1 MTMKWDIQL
10 SACSASVTLITRP
23 WRQTRCESLQ
33 QSSPWWRARWTAE
46 ALREAPPTAPWLRVS
61 NALWTGIGRY
71 MQTCPLFSCLH
82 MNSLS
87 ALKYW
92 VKADPIRSQYWESWY
107 GVCGWRTP
115 SLNPLP
121 IWISHPPSLSCLL
134 LSSLSSLSHHHHR
147 CHLSAPLLTLSPTSV
162 CWIRR
167 GSVSLH
173 RRHAWRIP
181 CLSLHLG
188 LWPRGSTM
196 APSSLLSAG
205 LPHLSGSALVC
216 RRPSAASGLHSSDC
230 TSSLQLC
237 QASPSLQLHLAPQS
251 LRLHCV
257 LPDPCLRLGRRR
269 HLPCLGPPDPR
280 CRPGSSALRLHLG
293 LLHHL
298 LRRHRSA
305 PWSRQPF
312 LHHGSFLR
320 RLHCGPPSWLWP
332 GSAWL
337 LLLQVPPV
345 SVLAPR
351 SVWSALAHTVSS
363 LAPSSSFTTL
373 DSVYRPPPGHPATS
387 WIFSNHL
394 FHPTSTP
401 LSSSEV
407 PLRYSLFL
415 CGARSRLLGGGRSVT
430 PQDCFSFRMCSVWP
444 TFPSCL
450 IVSLCSGLS
459 SHYPHLRSPYKLHS
473 VQCFFVQSRLYTCVC
488 CLPVM
493 DYPYVDY

>member
-107 GVCGWRTP
+107 GVGGGAHHPWTLYP
-115 SLNPLP
+115 SGFPT
-121 IWISHPPSLSCLL
+121 HPPSPASSC
-134 LSSLSSLSHHHHR
+134 HP
-147 CHLSAPLLTLSPTSV
+147 CHPCLTITTAVTCQPLCSPSAQHLCAGFAAGL
-162 CWIRR
+162 
-167 GSVSLH
+167 SVS
-173 RRHAWRIP
+173 IGVMP
-181 CLSLHLG
+181 GGSLVFPSTSAF
-188 LWPRGSTM
+188 WPRGSTM

-332 GSAWL
+332 GSRLAPPAPSPSCLCPGSSLRLIRPGSYCFIPGSFLQLHHPGLCISSSSWSSGHL
-337 LLLQVPPV
+337 LNLLQSPF
-345 SVLAPR
+345 SIPR
-351 SVWSALAHTVSS
+351 PL
-363 LAPSSSFTTL
+363 LC
-373 DSVYRPPPGHPATS
+373 PPPKSP
-387 WIFSNHL
+387 
-394 FHPTSTP
+394 
-401 LSSSEV
+401 
-407 PLRYSLFL
+407 
-415 CGARSRLLGGGRSVT
+415 SVT
-430 PQDCFSFRMCSVWP
+430 PFFSAARGHAFWEVGDLSHPRTVFFPHVLCVTYFSIMFDCVIMFR
-444 TFPSCL
+444 
-450 IVSLCSGLS
+450 
-459 SHYPHLRSPYKLHS
+459 
-473 VQCFFVQSRLYTCVC
+473 FV
-488 CLPVM
+488 
-493 DYPYVDY
+493 